1 MAPNYWAVVC
11 DESEYPGLW
20 KVWRK
25 EHCVAIGWPPD
36 KNHLVGPTNK
46 SNWEKAR
53 QRVQEVNVGDI
64 VVPYLTGFR
73 FGIPGEVLSLAI
85 RDDEWNPT
93 VRKGTYG
100 DQPPEDR
107 LGRRVIVEWLRGP
120 FPTNGNVAVVP
131 KGVRTRNGEVHHT
144 IERIKRKRLGRFLR
158 ILADRKNYRPYKDSL
173 SQVSDRSL
181 DRTDT
186 QLLEREAAPSAKVV
200 TVDGDRLYLERARAA
215 FPILVRQAH
224 SGRKIFYSDL
234 ATELGMTN
242 ARNLN
247 DVLRA
252 VGNAIKKLSSE
263 WDEEIPLLQCI
274 VVNRKTGLPG
284 EGVAVFLNDV
294 SDFAGLSRSE
304 KEQVFDR
311 RLIKV
316 FSYPKWEQVLETLRL
331 NRVPSHAD
339 VDALIEKARIQGGT
353 GEGEDHKRLK
363 DYVAANPSVIGLS
376 GFGKGRTEYPLPSAD
391 EIDVV
396 FEKQGCWVGVEVK
409 GPSSHESDIARGMF
423 QTVKYTAVR
432 EAHLKWKPETCTTNV
447 ILVTSSKLSP
457 TLTLLKDCLG
467 IDVREGIIAPTPS
480 K

>member
-1 MAPNYWAVVC
+1 MPPKYWAIVC
-11 DESEYPGLW
+11 DETEAPGLW
-20 KVWRK
+20 EVWRK
-25 EHCVAIGWPPD
+25 EHCVAIGWSPD

-46 SNWEKAR
+46 PNWEKAR
-53 QRVQEVNVGDI
+53 KRAQEIKVGDI
-64 VVPYLTGFR
+64 VIPYLTNFR
-73 FGIPGEVLSLAI
+73 FGIPGRVLRLAI
-85 RDDEWNPT
+85 RDEEWNPT
-93 VRKGTYG
+93 VQKGTYG
-100 DQPPEDR
+100 DYPPEDR
-107 LGRRVIVEWLRGP
+107 LGRRVMVEWLRGP
-120 FPTNGNVAVVP
+120 FPSNGDIAVVP
-131 KGVRTRNGEVHHT
+131 KGLRTRNGEVHHT
-144 IERIKRKRLGRFLR
+144 IERIKRKRLARFLR
-158 ILADRKNYRPYKDSL
+158 ILADRKNYRPYKNSM
-173 SQVSDRSL
+173 SQVSEKFF
-181 DRTDT
+181 DRTDKRPVK
-186 QLLEREAAPSAKVV
+186 REDVLSAKAVS
-200 TVDGDRLYLERARAA
+200 VDGDTLYLERARAA

-224 SGRKIFYSDL
+224 SGQKIVYSDL

-252 VGNAIKKLSSE
+252 VGNAIKALSSE
-263 WDEEIPLLQCI
+263 WDEEIPLLQCV
-274 VVNRKTGLPG
+274 VVNRRTGLPG

-294 SDFAGLSRSE
+294 SNFAGLSRSE

-316 FSYPKWEQVLETLRL
+316 FSYPKWEQVLEALKL
-331 NRVPSHAD
+331 NLVPSRAD
-339 VDALIEKARIQGGT
+339 VDALIEKARMQGGV

-363 DYVAANPSVIGLS
+363 HYVAANPSVIGLS
-376 GFGKGRTEYPLPSAD
+376 GFGQGRTEYPLPSAD

-432 EAHLKWKPETCTTNV
+432 EAHLKWKPATCTTTV

-457 TLTLLKDCLG
+457 RLKLLKDCLG
-467 IDVREGIIAPTPS
+467 IDVREGIIAPIPT